1 MYSILVHEDAEDDL
15 ALLWDTEIKAAAII
29 QSLLEELDGDNDL
42 LDRLSQH
49 GFKNEEID
57 ISKWNEQW
65 KKGLNLWRLKVIELE
80 RIGIQYRLIYAFVP
94 LKKCY
99 HLLAIAPRDFDYDP
113 KHEITKR
120 ILQAYN
126 EL

>member
-1 MYSILVHEDAEDDL
+1 MYSILVHDDAEIDL
-15 ALLWDTEIKAAAII
+15 ALLWDTDLKAASVI
-29 QSLLEELDGDNDL
+29 QSLLEELDGDQDL

-57 ISKWNEQW
+57 ISKWQAQW
-65 KKGLNLWRLKVIELE
+65 KKGLNLWRLKAIELE
-80 RIGIQYRLIYAFVP
+80 RLGIQYRLIYAFVP
-94 LKKCY
+94 NKKCY

-113 KHEITKR
+113 QHETTKR
-120 ILQAYN
+120 ILRTYY